1 MKAIVWLWLIMTYC
15 KTVGYAVANKMADEP
30 NENNVFIITLDG
42 FRWQELFSGADST
55 LINDP
60 DFTKDS
66 DIVKDFF
73 WAQNAG
79 ERRKKLMPFL
89 WNVIAKE
96 GQILGNRF
104 YNNKVNVS
112 NIYALSYPGYNEIFT
127 GNTDPFI
134 FSNNKIEN
142 KMGRLMRLIK

>member
-15 KTVGYAVANKMADEP
+15 KTVGYAVADKTPDEP

-66 DIVKDFF
+66 PIVKDFF
-73 WAQNAG
+73 
-79 ERRKKLMPFL
+79 
-89 WNVIAKE
+89 
-96 GQILGNRF
+96 LGS
-104 YNNKVNVS
+104 KS
-112 NIYALSYPGYNEIFT
+112 S
-127 GNTDPFI
+127 
-134 FSNNKIEN
+134 
-142 KMGRLMRLIK
+142 